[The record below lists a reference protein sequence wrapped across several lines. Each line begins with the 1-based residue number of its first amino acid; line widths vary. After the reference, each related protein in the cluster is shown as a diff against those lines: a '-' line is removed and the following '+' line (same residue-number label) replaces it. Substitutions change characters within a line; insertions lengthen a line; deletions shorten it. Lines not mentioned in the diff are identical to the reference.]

1 MDGDPSI
8 SLEIGIIFLLI
19 IANGIFAMTEIAIVS
34 SRKARL
40 ERFVAE
46 GRAGAKAA
54 LELVN
59 NPTQLL
65 STVQVGISAIGVVT
79 GAYGGATIA
88 QSLAYYVKP
97 LPLIGAYA
105 GAISLAVVVTVITY
119 ISLIIGELVPKRIAL
134 NNPEPIAMA
143 IAVPMH
149 FFSKMFAPLVTLLSV
164 STEFTLK
171 TLGIK
176 PPADSGVTEEE
187 IKIMIA
193 EGTAIG
199 TFEETEREIVDRVF
213 CLGDMRVSALMTPKT
228 QIDWLDLEE
237 TDEQN
242 WAIITDSPHSK
253 MPVARG
259 SLDEIVGVVHIR
271 EILSARDRSS
281 LPIEENTQQPLFIP
295 RSLRAFKLLEQF
307 QQTGTHIAFVM
318 DEFGGMV
325 GLVTLHDILE
335 QLVGDM
341 PEEED
346 DNPGIIQRDDN
357 SWLIDGL
364 LPIEE
369 FKEVFDINEMPG
381 DDKDHYQTLGGFI
394 TSYLGNMPKTGE
406 TFEWASLKFEIVD
419 MDRMRIDKVII
430 TRLPLANELQ
440 ITDK

>member
-1 MDGDPSI
+1 
-8 SLEIGIIFLLI
+8 LEVGIIFLLI

-46 GRAGAKAA
+46 GRSGATAA

-105 GAISLAVVVTVITY
+105 GAISLAVVVTAITY

-143 IAVPMH
+143 IAVPMN

-176 PPADSGVTEEE
+176 PPTDSGVTEEE

-242 WAIITDSPHSK
+242 WAIITDSPHSR

-271 EILSARDRSS
+271 EILSARGRSS
-281 LPIEENTQQPLFIP
+281 LPIEENIQQPLFIP

-318 DEFGGMV
+318 D
-325 GLVTLHDILE
+325 
-335 QLVGDM
+335 
-341 PEEED
+341 
-346 DNPGIIQRDDN
+346 
-357 SWLIDGL
+357 
-364 LPIEE
+364 
-369 FKEVFDINEMPG
+369 
-381 DDKDHYQTLGGFI
+381 
-394 TSYLGNMPKTGE
+394 
-406 TFEWASLKFEIVD
+406 
-419 MDRMRIDKVII
+419 
-430 TRLPLANELQ
+430 
-440 ITDK
+440 